1 MLSRKWDV
9 WPCTHA
15 CTAFFS
21 IPYAEVAQ
29 VVPRPLVAKKDK
41 HGRGE
46 IEVGYVRFRAGTH
59 ELPATEE
66 LAWAIAVERRVGFG
80 FAFYAMNIA
89 ADNSAFLD
97 WNESIGFN
105 VHRSPTRFC
114 SNLDARSFEVADADG
129 QVCVLRHEPEGS
141 IPLPFFP
148 VSTEVWTKRP
158 DGSLA
163 RREFKWRGMAMVH
176 FAASAAST
184 LRDHRFF
191 GGVRVD
197 RAEPLP
203 SIVFSSRHTA
213 QGAAQLFSA
222 PQ

>member
-21 IPYAEVAQ
+21 IPIEQIAH
-29 VVPRPLVAKKDK
+29 VVPHPLVAKKDK

-59 ELPATEE
+59 RLPATEE
-66 LAWAIAVERRVGFG
+66 LAWAIAVERSVGFG

-105 VHRSPTRFC
+105 VHRTPTRFR
-114 SNLDARSFEVADADG
+114 SDLDERSFEVADKDG
-129 QVCVLRHEPEGS
+129 QVCVLRHQPEGS

-148 VSTEVWTKRP
+148 VTTEVWTKRS

-163 RREFKWRGMAMVH
+163 RREFKWRGMAKVH
-176 FAASAAST
+176 FAASVASS
-184 LRDHRFF
+184 LRDHPFF
-191 GGVRVD
+191 GGVHVD

-203 SIVFSSRHTA
+203 STVFASQRTA
-213 QGAAQLFSA
+213 ERTAQLFTA